1 MFIFVCVCD
10 LDRDKISIRY
20 FRFLPG
26 FRKYCVFVMVA
37 RQKMS
42 PKSSFWKTHPPLPE
56 DFLGRWGVWCYEG
69 SGMSPSREDIGSL
82 SGFPSFRDEAQLDRC
97 SQKWS
102 KFEKIF
108 WWRKFSWPREM
119 KTLDF
124 LRFTIFE
131 NIEKWS
137 YSFLFAR
144 GERSE
149 LESAELFP
157 GRCFRAR
164 LGSKGTKRAI
174 DSKSRMGK
182 WWNIY
187 TNIYIFCV
195 RKMILE
201 RNFDQKSDFR
211 DERKRLLSSSI
222 ESKPRSNTH
231 THTTHMS

>member
-1 MFIFVCVCD
+1 MLTEMIKN
-10 LDRDKISIRY
+10 R
-20 FRFLPG
+20 
-26 FRKYCVFVMVA
+26 
-37 RQKMS
+37 
-42 PKSSFWKTHPPLPE
+42 
-56 DFLGRWGVWCYEG
+56 
-69 SGMSPSREDIGSL
+69 
-82 SGFPSFRDEAQLDRC
+82 
-97 SQKWS
+97 
-102 KFEKIF
+102 KIF
-108 WWRKFSWPREM
+108 LEEEISWP
-119 KTLDF
+119 KGKWKSLVF

-187 TNIYIFCV
+187 TNIYILCSKKNDF
-195 RKMILE
+195 RKKFRPKI
-201 RNFDQKSDFR
+201 RFR

-231 THTTHMS
+231 THETHELGTRRNAPNILMKPKRLGDLAQAKYVGQNENVPRGPGHEGRRSRWEWKQKCSFLYVCVI

>member
-69 SGMSPSREDIGSL
+69 SGMSPSKEDIGSL
-82 SGFPSFRDEAQLDRC
+82 SDFPSFRDEAQLDRC

-119 KTLDF
+119 KNPWFPQIHDF
-124 LRFTIFE
+124 RKYRKVIIFISVRSRRKIRARVSWAFSRAMFPCPVRFQRNQTSHRLKKSDGKVVEYIHEYIYSVF
-131 NIEKWS
+131 EKW
-137 YSFLFAR
+137 F
-144 GERSE
+144 
-149 LESAELFP
+149 
-157 GRCFRAR
+157 
-164 LGSKGTKRAI
+164 
-174 DSKSRMGK
+174 
-182 WWNIY
+182 
-187 TNIYIFCV
+187 
-195 RKMILE
+195 
-201 RNFDQKSDFR
+201 
-211 DERKRLLSSSI
+211 
-222 ESKPRSNTH
+222 
-231 THTTHMS
+231 